1 MVERPSKVTNEMTKP
16 GTHVGEILL
25 LYLGVAA
32 CATSVIFIKQSTVH
46 PALVPAYRLAIAS
59 LLMAPAFFR
68 ESRKHAGWLT
78 GRRFAGLLLGALL
91 LALHFIAWTAG
102 ARLTPSTNG
111 TLLVNLAPVVM
122 PFILF
127 FQLGERLT
135 RREWTGTALSF
146 AGILWLAASDYRFD
160 RAHCLGDLLCFV
172 AMLLFAFYLVIA
184 RVHRDIPSIWLY
196 SVPLY
201 AMAAL
206 ISLAL
211 AAPFAHV
218 VEIYPAREYLYLGA
232 LALLPTIGG
241 HTLVNRAMRNLRGQT
256 VTLAT
261 STQFIFAGVLAAAFL
276 GEKTPSSVY
285 PAAALVAAGALVV
298 ILSKPPSTVPAQA
311 ISEGDAT

>member
-1 MVERPSKVTNEMTKP
+1 MTKP
-16 GTHVGEILL
+16 GVHAGEILL
-25 LYLGVAA
+25 LYLGVVA
-32 CATSVIFIKQSTVH
+32 CATSVVFIKQSTVH

-59 LLMAPAFFR
+59 LLMLPAFLR

-78 GRRFAGLLLGALL
+78 GRRFAGLFLGALL

-127 FQLGERLT
+127 FQLGERLN
-135 RREWTGTALSF
+135 RREWLGTALSF
-146 AGILWLAASDYRFD
+146 AGILWLAASDYRFE
-160 RAHCLGDLLCFV
+160 RAHALGDLLCFV

-184 RVHRDIPSIWLY
+184 RVLRDIPSIWLY

-211 AAPFAHV
+211 AAPFTPVA
-218 VEIYPAREYLYLGA
+218 EIYPAREYLVLCA

-276 GEKTPSSVY
+276 GEKTPTSVY

-298 ILSKPPSTVPAQA
+298 MLAKPPATNVPP
-311 ISEGDAT
+311 SLTGGDAT

>member
-1 MVERPSKVTNEMTKP
+1 
-16 GTHVGEILL
+16 
-25 LYLGVAA
+25 
-32 CATSVIFIKQSTVH
+32 
-46 PALVPAYRLAIAS
+46 
-59 LLMAPAFFR
+59 
-68 ESRKHAGWLT
+68 
-78 GRRFAGLLLGALL
+78 
-91 LALHFIAWTAG
+91 
-102 ARLTPSTNG
+102 
-111 TLLVNLAPVVM
+111 M

-127 FQLGERLT
+127 FQLGERLS
-135 RREWTGTALSF
+135 RREWIGTALSF

-184 RVHRDIPSIWLY
+184 RVLRDIPSIWLY

-201 AMAAL
+201 AMASL

-211 AAPFAHV
+211 AVPFTPVA
-218 VEIYPAREYLYLGA
+218 EIYPAREYIVLCA

-261 STQFIFAGVLAAAFL
+261 STQFIFAGVLAVVFL
-276 GEKTPSSVY
+276 GEKTPTSVY

-298 ILSKPPSTVPAQA
+298 IPSKPPATGSAQTLT
-311 ISEGDAT
+311 EGDAT